1 MIAAAQ
7 SLPLIP
13 PEIQIAQHNSTPAA
27 KYTFRQ
33 DPPRGRLDDP
43 QRESIP
49 PIPFSTNAETGSRW
63 KAFAVASRY
72 PAVSAEGGEIVSEDW
87 LVQNGADYSRPW
99 LAGVDEN
106 GDPEKHPMHLFRAK
120 RRAWYI
126 RAQRTVLRNPLAPM
140 IIRLNV
146 WIFSAVALCLGA
158 SIHHL
163 TDDNPSVNT
172 TPSTDMAIIVDV
184 VAMIYLL
191 YITYDEYSGKPLGL
205 RSARAKLRLILLD
218 LFFIVFDSANL
229 SLAFE
234 AVRGESCNPDMTEHN
249 ARYTDSTRQICG
261 RQKGL
266 ASVLLIALIAWLL
279 TFSISVLR

>member
-1 MIAAAQ
+1 MLAATHL
-7 SLPLIP
+7 LPHIP
-13 PEIQIAQHNSTPAA
+13 PEIQIAQHNTTPSA
-27 KYTFRQ
+27 KQTFRA
-33 DPPRGRLDDP
+33 DPPRGRLYDH

-49 PIPFSTNAETGSRW
+49 PLPTGTVAETESRW
-63 KAFAVASRY
+63 RAFADASAY
-72 PAVSAEGGEIVSEDW
+72 PAVSADGGEIVSEEW

-99 LAGVDEN
+99 LAGEDEN
-106 GDPEKHPMHLFRAK
+106 GDPEKGPAALYKFRSK
-120 RRAWYI
+120 RRAWYV
-126 RAQRTVLRNPLAPM
+126 RAQRTVLRNPMVPM
-140 IIRLNV
+140 IIRMNV
-146 WIFSAVALCLGA
+146 WFFSAVALGLAG

-163 TDDNPSVNT
+163 TDDTDKANQ
-172 TPSTDMAIIVDV
+172 TPSTDMAIIVDA
-184 VAMIYLL
+184 VAMVYLL

-205 RSARAKLRLILLD
+205 RSARAKIRLIFLD

-234 AVRGESCNPDMTEHN
+234 AIRGASCTPGSSSHDTITIHK
-249 ARYTDSTRQICG
+249 ICG

>member
-1 MIAAAQ
+1 MSQ
-7 SLPLIP
+7 
-13 PEIQIAQHNSTPAA
+13 
-27 KYTFRQ
+27 
-33 DPPRGRLDDP
+33 
-43 QRESIP
+43 
-49 PIPFSTNAETGSRW
+49 
-63 KAFAVASRY
+63 
-72 PAVSAEGGEIVSEDW
+72 EGGEIVSEEW

-99 LAGVDEN
+99 LAGVDEK
-106 GDPEKHPMHLFRAK
+106 GDPEKYPMHMFQAK

-126 RAQRTVLRNPLAPM
+126 RVQRTVLRNPLVPM
-140 IIRLNV
+140 LIRLNV
-146 WIFSAVALCLGA
+146 WVFSAVALGLSA

-163 TDDNPSVNT
+163 TDNNPSVDT

-184 VAMIYLL
+184 VAMVYLL

-234 AVRGESCNPDMTEHN
+234 GVRGESCNPDLN
-249 ARYTDSTRQICG
+249 DRNPRYAYSTRQICR
-261 RQKGL
+261 RQQGL